1 MSARDDSPPVS
12 LFSFQDIITSITGI
26 MFLVVL
32 LLALIILDSSIL
44 KNSASEEKSFAAP
57 PPAQDLTELKQK
69 IALLDQL
76 LKDSQKEY
84 RTLSM
89 QMEQELTL
97 PPDKLDQKL
106 AAEQELHTA
115 LKQKLR
121 KTEHLTL
128 SLKNENTLLEK
139 ESRRMAKSL
148 QELDKKIQL
157 EKTEISKRQ
166 QELEKQNKQL
176 EKRKK
181 LISYSVDS
189 KFPKKLLIV
198 ECGPAGIRVKNTATG
213 EVRSFIDPNDLTYA
227 SSITHFLQWAKQR
240 DRQNE
245 YFSLVITPGAFG
257 YVNTLDQEL
266 TAAGFSRGK
275 EILPS
280 NDSRILEEEP

>member
-44 KNSASEEKSFAAP
+44 NSASEEKSSAAP

-84 RTLSM
+84 CTLSM

-166 QELEKQNKQL
+166 QELEKQNKQIQ
-176 EKRKK
+176 KK
-181 LISYSVDS
+181 
-189 KFPKKLLIV
+189 
-198 ECGPAGIRVKNTATG
+198 
-213 EVRSFIDPNDLTYA
+213 
-227 SSITHFLQWAKQR
+227 SI
-240 DRQNE
+240 
-245 YFSLVITPGAFG
+245 
-257 YVNTLDQEL
+257 
-266 TAAGFSRGK
+266 
-275 EILPS
+275 
-280 NDSRILEEEP
+280 